1 MHSSLP
7 VADAVLIATDEAA
20 GSTCATLTP
29 AIKAKL
35 RELDSGQV
43 LKVEVRDSTARDDI
57 EAWCRLSGN
66 ALLTMTEDKTGKL
79 SFFLR
84 KK

>member
-7 VADAVLIATDEAA
+7 VADSVLVATDEAA
-20 GSTCATLTP
+20 GSTCAILTP

-43 LKVEVRDSTARDDI
+43 LKVEVRDSAARNDI

-66 ALLTMTEDKTGKL
+66 ELLTLTEDETGQL